1 MIPGTDACI
10 TTVWCLLIGANY
22 YVSFQRKE
30 VSFEEINWQDG
41 GNGLRANGW
50 LLNLLFTH

>member
-10 TTVWCLLIGANY
+10 TSVWRLLIGANY

-50 LLNLLFTH
+50 LLNSLFTH